1 MQADAILTDADAILM
16 QPDAFLM
23 QPDAFLTDWVL
34 EVMMGMSPELLVMS
48 L

>member
-1 MQADAILTDADAILM
+1 MQPDAILM
-16 QPDAFLM
+16 QRDAILMQQDAFLM
-23 QPDAFLTDWVL
+23 QPDAILTDWVL